1 MSKDLI
7 PPAFDGLGPLKS
19 NGSSNGLGVGL
30 GNSSAL
36 MAGLT
41 GPGTQ
46 PADDDGSVLDYME
59 MPREM
64 ATFEPPIAPEPEDT
78 QGMLAGKAKLEEVL
92 AALKQYKAGDPA
104 ICIDIDGLPPED
116 LGLVNQLMG
125 EGEVSIVCGTGIQ
138 AQESVLAGVWRVL
151 LYSPDGQLANDR
163 IEIADYPDCLRTK
176 VFAHAR
182 DSVADVDEQL
192 PPGIFNSPP
201 LLSELK
207 DKQAAYK
214 PGDPVHSINL
224 TLLPQTEEDLG
235 YLDAKLGKGNSI
247 VLSRGY
253 GNCRISSTGTRNIWW
268 VQYYNSQDAIILN
281 SLEVI
286 DVPEVIGAAQEDIED
301 SAERLDEI
309 LSLYRGDE
317 GESI

>member
-7 PPAFDGLGPLKS
+7 PPAFGSLG
-19 NGSSNGLGVGL
+19 NGAANGFGVGL
-30 GNSSAL
+30 GSSSSA

-46 PADDDGSVLDYME
+46 PVDEDGQVLDYME

-64 ATFEPPIAPEPEDT
+64 ATFDPPIAPEPEDT
-78 QGMLAGKAKLEEVL
+78 EGMLEGKARMELIL
-92 AALKQYKAGDPA
+92 DALRAYRVGNDATE
-104 ICIDIDGLPPED
+104 IDISDLEAQD
-116 LGLVNQLMG
+116 LGLVNQLLG
-125 EGEVSIVCGTGIQ
+125 EGEVSLVFSDRLQ

-151 LYSPDGQLANDR
+151 HYRADGTLERDCV
-163 IEIADYPDCLRTK
+163 EIGDFPNMLRKDT
-176 VFAHAR
+176 FAMAR
-182 DSVADVDEQL
+182 EKVADLDESL
-192 PPGIFNSPP
+192 PQGVFNAPS
-201 LLSELK
+201 LLVELQ
-207 DKQAAYK
+207 DKQAHYK

-235 YLDAKLGKGNSI
+235 YLTAKLGKGSTI
-247 VLSRGY
+247 ILSRGY
-253 GNCRISSTGTRNIWW
+253 GNCRVSSTGTRNVWW

-286 DVPEVIGAAQEDIED
+286 DIPEVVAAAQEDIED

-309 LSLYRGDE
+309 LSLYRPE
-317 GESI
+317 AGELS